1 MADLAALLDDF
12 AAECADLENLVAPLS
27 AAQWKTPTPA
37 PRWDIATQIAHLTW
51 TDEVSIIAAT
61 DGERFTAL
69 LTEAAPKMFTFVDEA
84 AEELAQIPP
93 AELLA
98 RWQHGRAELAAALA
112 AVPAGTKLPWFGP
125 PMSPASMISAR
136 IMETWAHG
144 QDVADAL
151 GVTRTP
157 TARLR
162 TVAHI
167 SVRTRNFAYTVHGES
182 GPAEEFRVELT
193 APDGSLWTWGPEDAT
208 QRVTG
213 PALDFCLVT
222 TQRRHRADTALTT
235 EGPDAEHWLTIAQAF
250 AGPPGEG
257 RIEGQFA

>member
-12 AAECADLENLVAPLS
+12 AAECADLETLVAPLTP
-27 AAQWKTPTPA
+27 AQWQTPTPA

-51 TDEVSIIAAT
+51 TDEVSLLAVT
-61 DGERFTAL
+61 DGETFAEL
-69 LTEAAPKMFTFVDEA
+69 LAEAVPKMLTFVDEG
-84 AEELAQIPP
+84 AEEIARIAP
-93 AELLA
+93 AELLE
-98 RWQHGRAELAAALA
+98 RWRAGRANLIAALG
-112 AVPAGTKLPWFGP
+112 AVPPGTKLPWFGP
-125 PMSPASMISAR
+125 PMSPASMVSAR

-167 SVRTRNFAYTVHGES
+167 SVRARNYAYLVNGES

-193 APDGSLWTWGPEDAT
+193 APDGTLWTWGPEDAP
-208 QRVTG
+208 QRITG
-213 PALDFCLVT
+213 SALDFCQVA
-222 TQRRHRADTALTT
+222 TQRRHRADTALVT
-235 EGPDAEHWLTIAQAF
+235 EGPDADHWLTIAQAF
-250 AGPPGEG
+250 AGPPGPG
-257 RIEGQFA
+257 RQAGQFT

>member
-12 AAECADLENLVAPLS
+12 AAECADLENLVAPLTPE
-27 AAQWKTPTPA
+27 QWQTPTPS
-37 PRWDIATQIAHLTW
+37 PGWDITTQIAHLTW
-51 TDEVSIIAAT
+51 TDEVSKLAAT
-61 DGERFTAL
+61 DGETFTTL

-84 AEELAQIPP
+84 AEEVAKTPP
-93 AELLA
+93 AELLV
-98 RWQHGRAELAAALA
+98 RWRAGRDALIAALA

-151 GVTRTP
+151 GVDRTP

-193 APDGSLWTWGPEDAT
+193 APDGTLWTWGPEDAK

-213 PALDFCLVT
+213 PAVDFCLVA
-222 TQRRHRADTALTT
+222 TQRRHRDDTALVT
-235 EGPDAEHWLTIAQAF
+235 EGPDAEHWLGIAQAF
-250 AGPPGEG
+250 AGPPGSG
-257 RIEGQFA
+257 REAGQFA